1 MKVFYMLMTKT
12 FLICNSMSTRTNEMH
27 DIISENMVEIL
38 DSCLD
43 NHYFFLM
50 FVLFPLKVF
59 EQHNIVLSD
68 I

>member
-12 FLICNSMSTRTNEMH
+12 FLICKSMSTCTNEMH

-38 DSCLD
+38 DSCED

-50 FVLFPLKVF
+50 FVLFPLRVF